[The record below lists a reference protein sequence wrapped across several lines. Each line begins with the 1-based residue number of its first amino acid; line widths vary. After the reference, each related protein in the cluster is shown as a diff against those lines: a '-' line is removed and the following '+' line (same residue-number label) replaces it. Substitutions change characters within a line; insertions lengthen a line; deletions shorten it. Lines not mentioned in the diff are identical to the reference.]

1 MSSVSSSCNL
11 RKIRR
16 KTTPLNITEDPL
28 TDIPLVFQCRMMKT
42 SVNVTCAE
50 IQISDGFE
58 YRVNADRFTLLQQFG
73 CEPLWFSQDNRL
85 LADPATQK
93 LMDPVISVSSDR
105 LLTSRCVDELRH
117 QIHCDTSAFTL
128 DTIFRVRNET
138 ETNSVTPD
146 LQDQLWWISVLIF
159 IFLLVLI
166 CFLLRKRI
174 SSCFQFICQR
184 KAPDN
189 RDLEMLGSDHPRIG
203 SVNQFS
209 ESVQCPDA
217 DRHLVV

>member
-1 MSSVSSSCNL
+1 MVKLLSIEL
-11 RKIRR
+11 
-16 KTTPLNITEDPL
+16 D
-28 TDIPLVFQCRMMKT
+28 DGHQCE
-42 SVNVTCAE
+42 CD
-50 IQISDGFE
+50 SD
-58 YRVNADRFTLLQQFG
+58 

-138 ETNSVTPD
+138 AVTPNSDDLNEVTPD
-146 LQDQLWWISVLIF
+146 LQRSDQLWWISVLIF

-174 SSCFQFICQR
+174 FRCFQFIRQR
-184 KAPDN
+184 KAPN
-189 RDLEMLGSDHPRIG
+189 SRDLVMLRSDHPA
-203 SVNQFS
+203 SSSANQFS
-209 ESVQCPDA
+209 VQ
-217 DRHLVV
+217 RRITI